1 MAYIIVPKMAS
12 YHSKIWITRQHFKKW
27 HGKTLWFNPCRLIC
41 PKLIPVVSSLYFIPY
56 FKCTRHNNFIFL
68 LKIQKDS
75 KATACSP
82 MQLGCLF
89 ILYQSC
95 MKQKENSDDVM
106 YINLFQ
112 QKKIQYPK

>member
-1 MAYIIVPKMAS
+1 
-12 YHSKIWITRQHFKKW
+12 
-27 HGKTLWFNPCRLIC
+27 
-41 PKLIPVVSSLYFIPY
+41 
-56 FKCTRHNNFIFL
+56 

-95 MKQKENSDDVM
+95 MKQKKTQTM
-106 YINLFQ
+106 
-112 QKKIQYPK
+112 

>member
-95 MKQKENSDDVM
+95 MKQKKTQTM
-106 YINLFQ
+106 
-112 QKKIQYPK
+112 